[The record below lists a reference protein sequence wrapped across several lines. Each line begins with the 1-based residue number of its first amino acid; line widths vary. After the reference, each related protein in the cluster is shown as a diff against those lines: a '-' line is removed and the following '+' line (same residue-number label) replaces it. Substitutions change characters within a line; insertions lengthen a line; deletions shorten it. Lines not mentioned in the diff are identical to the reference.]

1 MFRPG
6 AAGRAFEEGKV
17 SICYVGRCRGCNQV
31 VAAVVADDP
40 NYPRKEVARDVA
52 GFIREG
58 LILEKMDTEQVRVQF
73 QRCICPKSKM
83 PKELELD
90 LQEGA

>member
-1 MFRPG
+1 MSF
-6 AAGRAFEEGKV
+6 
-17 SICYVGRCRGCNQV
+17 CYVGRCRGCNQV
-31 VAAVVADDP
+31 VAAVVADMPD
-40 NYPRKEVARDVA
+40 YPPKEVARDVA

-58 LILEKMDTEQVRVQF
+58 LVVEKMDTEQVRTTF
-73 QRCICPKSKM
+73 HRCTCPKSKM